1 MVWRASAVRG
11 LPQGLPCLAQQSL
24 DWLLLPAVRANTAE
38 PAVLA
43 FASIFKPNSSNK
55 IVFE

>member
-38 PAVLA
+38 PADFA
-43 FASIFKPNSSNK
+43 FASILKPNCGKK